1 MVTTVLIPSIKRMKS
16 KDEQIDTF
24 ERIEGRFAIQ
34 AKITTFL
41 TGLSGLYMLYYL
53 DAWDRYL
60 DYRFW
65 WIHLMTIVWLL
76 FSVVLYILEPY
87 VLHKLFRKHA
97 VKNPEKTFRLMHKMH
112 WMLLILS
119 LIATAGAVAG
129 SHGWHLFK

>member
-1 MVTTVLIPSIKRMKS
+1 
-16 KDEQIDTF
+16 
-24 ERIEGRFAIQ
+24 
-34 AKITTFL
+34 
-41 TGLSGLYMLYYL
+41 MLYYL